1 MKFFRRFPA
10 CLLVAILAQTQH
22 ACAAV
27 TRPTFMLKSYP
38 LGATKEPMA
47 LGSIVSTRGGA
58 SRRSTKNK
66 TRQGS
71 RTATGKK
78 KVGAKAEADKA
89 KSSAIG
95 DTMAKYKKILPL
107 TRIYITM
114 VGSATLLGLI
124 LGDELTQGLLAFNP
138 MRVLY
143 GLELWRPFTA
153 ASFLGPPS
161 IGWLM
166 SGYYLFEYGSSL
178 ERAYGTAQ
186 HLIFLL
192 TELVVLSTFSAV
204 LGMPFFAASMI
215 TAMLHVLS
223 RSMPNQKVKWLIFT
237 VPYWTLPYGL
247 MASDVLQAGNAMA
260 AMPHIVGI
268 LAGHFYHFNKF
279 IWPKVGGEDWL
290 VAPDFLV
297 QRFDPNARK
306 SKDNASSA
314 LKSKRRG
321 KGRKLGT

>member
-38 LGATKEPMA
+38 LGATKETMA

-58 SRRSTKNK
+58 SRRSTKSK

-153 ASFLGPPS
+153 ASFNTSPLLADNRPPDL
-161 IGWLM
+161 INR
-166 SGYYLFEYGSSL
+166 SSPDL
-178 ERAYGTAQ
+178 D
-186 HLIFLL
+186 
-192 TELVVLSTFSAV
+192 
-204 LGMPFFAASMI
+204 
-215 TAMLHVLS
+215 
-223 RSMPNQKVKWLIFT
+223 RSFQ
-237 VPYWTLPYGL
+237 
-247 MASDVLQAGNAMA
+247 
-260 AMPHIVGI
+260 
-268 LAGHFYHFNKF
+268 
-279 IWPKVGGEDWL
+279 
-290 VAPDFLV
+290 
-297 QRFDPNARK
+297 
-306 SKDNASSA
+306 
-314 LKSKRRG
+314 
-321 KGRKLGT
+321 